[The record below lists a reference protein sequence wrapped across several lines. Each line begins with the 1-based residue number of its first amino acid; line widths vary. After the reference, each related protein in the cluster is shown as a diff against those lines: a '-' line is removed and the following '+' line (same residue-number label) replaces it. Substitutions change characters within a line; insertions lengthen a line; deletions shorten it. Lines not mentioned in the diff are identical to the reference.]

1 MTRQL
6 PKAGLLLKSGLLL
19 KAGLLPAAGMLVAS
33 GPRARAAGMP
43 QLDFANPLTKWQ
55 VIWGALIFLLLYLLL
70 SRSALPRVA
79 SVLEQR
85 RRRIEGDLESARQV
99 KSQADHAVEAL
110 RQERRQASAEAQAN
124 IDRVVNQARDEALQ
138 RTREMNTRLEAQLAT
153 AEAQI
158 QAEQKRAMGS
168 LRGIAADTAQLLVER
183 VTGQPADRSLVEN
196 RVDGALSG
204 RTLSGPVAA

>member
-6 PKAGLLLKSGLLL
+6 PKAGLLLKS
-19 KAGLLPAAGMLVAS
+19 GLLPAAGMLVAS

-85 RRRIEGDLESARQV
+85 RLRIEGDLESARQV